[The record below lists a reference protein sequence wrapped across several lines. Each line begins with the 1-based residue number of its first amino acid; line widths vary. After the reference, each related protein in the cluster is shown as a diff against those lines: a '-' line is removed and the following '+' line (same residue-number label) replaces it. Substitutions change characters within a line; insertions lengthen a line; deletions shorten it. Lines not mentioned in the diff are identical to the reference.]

1 MAAGCLDVVH
11 WVKDWKAES
20 PPKSYTKTLFSSV
33 SFPANKS
40 PAVYW
45 RLAFES
51 SVGPQKI
58 KLRLLLPK
66 KQRRQSQR
74 PAQQNS
80 RSELRF
86 NIRLSVRQPLRI
98 VCV

>member
-1 MAAGCLDVVH
+1 MDVVH

-20 PPKSYTKTLFSSV
+20 PPESYTKTLFSSV

-45 RLAFES
+45 HLAFKS
-51 SVGPQKI
+51 SVGPQRI

-66 KQRRQSQR
+66 SSGGRVNDLFSKTVVVNFASIFASQFVS
-74 PAQQNS
+74 PS
-80 RSELRF
+80 G
-86 NIRLSVRQPLRI
+86 
-98 VCV
+98 